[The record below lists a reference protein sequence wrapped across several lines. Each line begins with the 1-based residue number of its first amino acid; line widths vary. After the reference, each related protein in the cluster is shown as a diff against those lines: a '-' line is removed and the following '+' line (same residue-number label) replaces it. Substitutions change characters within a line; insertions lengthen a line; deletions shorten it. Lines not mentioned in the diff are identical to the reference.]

1 VVKPS
6 KRQFITSW
14 IRKAVVMLDINVA
27 SIKTT
32 VSFVV
37 DKQSLA
43 EARKAGD
50 DLKKYFEK
58 IADPKIRF
66 QAQKQRR
73 QKARQ
78 QADDARFNDKPR
90 DTKEMKA
97 QRAAEKQKVRDEKAN
112 LKAKQQLQK
121 RQEVAELRLRHA
133 GLQISGIKGKYE
145 LDPKSQYEALRIIR
159 QQTEEFAKGNLTSAR
174 MNASIRERVTLL
186 RREAAQQAKVTQ
198 AQRTQYAAAATKLKA
213 QKGGNAPIVG
223 GGVLGSLALTAG
235 SLGVGQRIVDKG
247 NDNLELVRMS
257 ERVKTN
263 PNAIKT
269 MVAWGQQH
277 GVDSANTSKA
287 VDNMKDVRERL
298 AMTVNDAQMKNGE
311 WKGGDGGITSIMN
324 KFGWS
329 KDQISKFQDSP
340 LDFVQATVNEGQ
352 RRGMSQAQIGTLI
365 ESLGDD
371 LMHYTDMF
379 MNNGAEYNK
388 TLKTLVE
395 SGQTL
400 NDEQIRQVSAYGDL
414 SVAMGNLMNGVDN
427 QLFTG
432 WMKGFADGGDDLVRN
447 TKVITESAGLL
458 GEGLGD
464 LAKQVTGFVGEISS
478 VVSDLNAGIREKS
491 PDWFSEANKPAA
503 QAVIDG
509 VTGSADSAASWVQ
522 DKTGFNTRSVGHA
535 VKDWLGIDDQPTG
548 TAVEQY
554 SLNGDSLPGGSL
566 RDSAISSLTSTNSA
580 PSYNLAPVFNLNLE
594 ASVPLTIASDSSR
607 LADYVDFTAKASQA
621 AFTQSLTLSALS
633 GQSSTGG

>member
-1 VVKPS
+1 
-6 KRQFITSW
+6 
-14 IRKAVVMLDINVA
+14 MLDINVA

-37 DKQSLA
+37 DKQSIA
-43 EARKAGD
+43 EAKKAAT
-50 DLKKYFEK
+50 DLQKYFQK

-66 QAQKQRR
+66 QMQKQRR
-73 QKARQ
+73 QKVREQVADAKAATPKTSNDVKQQRIAEKAAKAQAREAAKIAKRNET
-78 QADDARFNDKPR
+78 ADLKRRSAILQMKGIAGKYGLDPLKQLEFARF
-90 DTKEMKA
+90 
-97 QRAAEKQKVRDEKAN
+97 
-112 LKAKQQLQK
+112 AKQQTELFRTQQISAQK
-121 RQEVAELRLRHA
+121 LSYELRER
-133 GLQISGIKGKYE
+133 I
-145 LDPKSQYEALRIIR
+145 AL
-159 QQTEEFAKGNLTSAR
+159 
-174 MNASIRERVTLL
+174 M
-186 RREAAQQAKVTQ
+186 RREAALQAKVTASTQ
-198 AQRTQYAAAATKLKA
+198 AQAAALKHA
-213 QKGGNAPIVG
+213 KRTDYVGAAKGIQEKGISGIIG
-223 GGVLGSLALTAG
+223 GGAGLIGATAAFAGGAGVLS
-235 SLGVGQRIVDKG
+235 RIRDKG
-247 NDNLELVRMS
+247 NENLELVRMS
-257 ERVKTN
+257 NLVKTN

-388 TLKTLVE
+388 TLRTLIE

-400 NDEQIRQVSAYGDL
+400 NDEMIKQVYEYGDL
-414 SVAMGNLMNGVDN
+414 SVAMGNLMNGIDN

-432 WMKGFADGGDDLVRN
+432 WMKGFADGGDDLVRK
-447 TKVITESAGLL
+447 TKIITEAAGML
-458 GEGLGD
+458 GEGLGN
-464 LAKQVTGFVGEISS
+464 LSKEITGFVGEISS
-478 VVSDLNAGIREKS
+478 VVSDINAGLKERF
-491 PDWFSEANKPAA
+491 PQWFTGSDKPAA
-503 QAVIDG
+503 QSLYDG
-509 VTGSADSAASWVQ
+509 AVTGSANSAADWVQ
-522 DKTGFNTRSVGHA
+522 DKTGWDSRSVGHA
-535 VKDWLGIDDQPTG
+535 VKGWLGIDDQPTG

-554 SLNGDSLPGGSL
+554 GLNGDSLKGGAL

-580 PSYNLAPVFNLNLE
+580 PAYNLAPVFNLNLE

-607 LADYVDFTAKASQA
+607 LSDYIDFQARASQA
-621 AFTQSLTLSALS
+621 SFTQSLTLSALS

>member
-1 VVKPS
+1 
-6 KRQFITSW
+6 
-14 IRKAVVMLDINVA
+14 MLDISVSQIRN
-27 SIKTT
+27 T
-32 VSFVV
+32 VTFVV
-37 DKQSLA
+37 DKQSIALA
-43 EARKAGD
+43 KAAAD
-50 DLKKYFEK
+50 NLQKHFQK

-145 LDPKSQYEALRIIR
+145 LDPKSQYEALRFIR
-159 QQTEEFAKGNLTSAR
+159 QQTEEFAKGNLTSDR

-247 NDNLELVRMS
+247 NENLDLVRQS
-257 ERVKTN
+257 ALVKTN

-388 TLKTLVE
+388 TLKQLVE
-395 SGQTL
+395 SGHTL
-400 NDEQIRQVSAYGDL
+400 NDEQIKQTYAYGDL

-427 QLFTG
+427 SLFTG
-432 WMKGFADGGDDLVRN
+432 FMKGFADGGDDLVKN
-447 TKVITESAGLL
+447 TKVITESAGML
-458 GEGLGD
+458 GEGLGN
-464 LAKQVTGFVGEISS
+464 LSKEITGFVGEISS
-478 VVSDLNAGIREKS
+478 VVSDINAGLRSRFPE
-491 PDWFSEANKPAA
+491 WFSNANKPAA
-503 QAVIDG
+503 QSLYDG
-509 VTGSADSAASWVQ
+509 AVTGSANSAADWVQ

-535 VKDWLGIDDQPTG
+535 VKGWLGIDDKPTG

-554 SLNGDSLPGGSL
+554 GLNGDSLRGGAL

>member
-1 VVKPS
+1 
-6 KRQFITSW
+6 
-14 IRKAVVMLDINVA
+14 MLDINVA

-97 QRAAEKQKVRDEKAN
+97 QRAAEKQKARDEKAN

-133 GLQISGIKGKYE
+133 GLQVSGIKGKYG
-145 LDPKSQYEALRIIR
+145 LDPKSQYEALRFI
-159 QQTEEFAKGNLTSAR
+159 QKQSEEFAKGNISSQLL
-174 MNASIRERVTLL
+174 NASVRERITLL
-186 RREAAQQAKVTQ
+186 RRAAAQQAKVTQ

-235 SLGVGQRIVDKG
+235 SLGVGQRIIDKG
-247 NDNLELVRMS
+247 NENLDLVRKS
-257 ERVKTN
+257 ELVKTN
-263 PNAIKT
+263 PNVVKA

-277 GVDSANTSKA
+277 GVDSSN
-287 VDNMKDVRERL
+287 VDKVTDNFKDVRERI
-298 AMTVNDAQMKNGE
+298 AMTLNDSQFKNGE

-324 KFGWS
+324 KFGWG
-329 KDQISKFQDSP
+329 KEQIKSFQDRP
-340 LDFVQATVNEGQ
+340 ADLLQAVTNEGQ
-352 RRGMSQAQIGTLI
+352 RRGMSQGQIGTLI

-379 MNNGAEYNK
+379 LNNGAEYNK
-388 TLKTLVE
+388 MLEKLVD

-400 NDEQIRQVSAYGDL
+400 NDEQIKQTYAYGDL

-427 QLFTG
+427 SLFTG
-432 WMKGFADGGDDLVRN
+432 FMKGFSDGGDELVKN
-447 TKVITESAGLL
+447 TQAINQSAGLL
-458 GEGLGD
+458 GEGLGN
-464 LAKQVTGFVGEISS
+464 LSKEITGFAGEIST
-478 VVSDLNAGIREKS
+478 VVSDINAGLRSRFPHWFAEK
-491 PDWFSEANKPAA
+491 DKPAA

-509 VTGSADSAASWVQ
+509 VTGSADSVADWVQ

-535 VKDWLGIDDQPTG
+535 VKGWLGIDDQPTG

-554 SLNGDSLPGGSL
+554 GLNGGSLQGGAL

-594 ASVPLTIASDSSR
+594 ASVPISIASDSSR
-607 LADYVDFTAKASQA
+607 LSDYIDFQARASQA
-621 AFTQSLTLSALS
+621 HFTRSLTLSALS